1 MHLSASF
8 LVEEI
13 QQKAPTM
20 SIFKLEFEKIK
31 GENRLLKE
39 EIRLL
44 KEETQLLKEQRDLYK
59 EKASGA
65 TSGATSGAAP
75 VPIPNGTESSKG
87 N

>member
-13 QQKAPTM
+13 QQNAPTM
-20 SIFKLEFEKIK
+20 AIFQLELKKTK
-31 GENRLLKE
+31 GENILLKEEVRLLKE
-39 EIRLL
+39 EA
-44 KEETQLLKEQRDLYK
+44 QLLKEQRDFYK

-65 TSGATSGAAP
+65 I
-75 VPIPNGTESSKG
+75 PIPNRTESSKG